1 MRFPVASLIVGV
13 TVAISVALGST
24 GHVLPSVAMSLAGL
38 LVLLVWLRLSDP
50 KF

>member
-1 MRFPVASLIVGV
+1 MRFRVAGLIVGV
-13 TVAISVALGST
+13 TGAMAVALGST
-24 GHVLPSVAMSLAGL
+24 GHVLPSVAVSLTGL